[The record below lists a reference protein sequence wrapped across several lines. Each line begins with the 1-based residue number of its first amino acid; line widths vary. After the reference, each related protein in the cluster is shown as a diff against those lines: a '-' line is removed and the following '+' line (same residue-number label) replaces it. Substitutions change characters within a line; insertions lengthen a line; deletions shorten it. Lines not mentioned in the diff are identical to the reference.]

1 MLETQATSQLDGT
14 ALIPYSYA
22 NRHRILVL
30 QNAKTGAAT
39 LYYPTLP
46 ASFLVNE
53 IQRNF
58 PGELHF
64 QLITDQAFRENLVR
78 IYQDK
83 SAADLGNI
91 AAMPAQEQSLDELI
105 PDVNDILDQDND
117 APIIKLLSGLLTEAI
132 RIQAS
137 DIHIAT
143 SEDAVVVKFRV
154 DGVLR
159 EITRLDRRL
168 APMVISRAKV
178 MAKLDIAEKRIPQD
192 GRIAIQLGER
202 EIDLRVSTM
211 PAQHSE
217 RIVMR
222 ILDKQIG
229 FLSLEKLGLSEANHQ
244 RLKQALSQP
253 HGIVLVTGPTGSGKS
268 TTLYAGLSSIN
279 DGAKNILT
287 IEDPIEYQLDGIG
300 QTQVN
305 TKAGMT
311 FAKGLRSM
319 LRQDPDVIMVG
330 EIRDEETLRVA
341 VQASMTGHLVLS
353 TLHTNT
359 AIGAITRLIDM
370 GVEPYLISSTL
381 TAVVAQR
388 LVRRLCPHCKQPH
401 QPDQSELKAL
411 DTLTIGRESTLYTA
425 NPNGCPSCD
434 HQGYKG
440 RTAIYEVITIS
451 DAMRQMI
458 HDRQPE
464 AALLAEARHSS
475 ESIYADGLLKVSEGL
490 TSFDEVG
497 RVTAS
502 NHKSKTYPANDV

>member
-1 MLETQATSQLDGT
+1 MQNKSSTLTGLA
-14 ALIPYSYA
+14 AIPYSYA
-22 NRHRILVL
+22 NQHRILIIKDESGEKLPSV
-30 QNAKTGAAT
+30 
-39 LYYPTLP
+39 YYVDALS
-46 ASFLVNE
+46 AFIINE
-53 IQRNF
+53 IQRY
-58 PGELHF
+58 LK
-64 QLITDQAFRENLVR
+64 TDFALTQIDESTFRENLVR
-78 IYQDK
+78 IYQQK
-83 SAADLGNI
+83 SATELGDL
-91 AAMPAQEQSLDELI
+91 PATHHEGSLYSLEDAI
-105 PDVNDILDQDND
+105 PDVNDILDQDNE
-117 APIIKLLSGLLTEAI
+117 APIIKLISGLLSEAI
-132 RIQAS
+132 RLNAS

-143 SEDAVVVKFRV
+143 TENAVIVKFRV

-192 GRIAIQLGER
+192 GRIAIQLGGR

-229 FLSLEKLGLSEANHQ
+229 FLSLENLGLSEANHQ
-244 RLKQALSQP
+244 RLKQALLQP

-279 DGAKNILT
+279 DGEKNILT

-381 TAVVAQR
+381 IAVVAQR
-388 LVRRLCPHCKQPH
+388 LVRVLCPSCKQPYT
-401 QPDQSELKAL
+401 PTDTELEAL
-411 DTLTIGRESTLYTA
+411 ARISTNTEFALYTN
-425 NPNGCPSCD
+425 NPDGCPNCD

-440 RTAIYEVITIS
+440 RTAIYEVVTIS
-451 DAMRQMI
+451 DTMRQMI
-458 HDRQPE
+458 HDRLPE
-464 AALLAEARHSS
+464 AALLAEARNFS
-475 ESIYADGLLKVSEGL
+475 EAIYADGLLKVCEGV
-490 TSFDEVG
+490 TSFEEVR

-502 NHKSKTYPANDV
+502 NHKSKT